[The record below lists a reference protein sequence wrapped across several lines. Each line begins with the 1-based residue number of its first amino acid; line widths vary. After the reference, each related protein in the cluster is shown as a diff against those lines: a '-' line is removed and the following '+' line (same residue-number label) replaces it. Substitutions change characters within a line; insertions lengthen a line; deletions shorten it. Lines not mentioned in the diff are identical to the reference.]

1 MRIRKNTPAGFCE
14 TDPWA
19 SSTYQTGSTTPPKSH
34 NGLIA
39 VLLVLVI
46 VLCGIVTV
54 LSINNIRLFRAL
66 SGQAEKASVPITF
79 SGTRQ
84 STAYSIAPATV
95 QSNQDGAS
103 ASVTL
108 GIQGDSVPKVYQLYY
123 RLPCGLYVQQVDPA
137 SSCGRTGLRRG
148 DIITQVDGIGI
159 TCPQDFRTVLANYDT
174 GDTVTLTVY
183 RDSRVFSVIVTVE
196 PSR

>member
-1 MRIRKNTPAGFCE
+1 MRIRKNTPAGSCE

-54 LSINNIRLFRAL
+54 LSISNIRLFRAL
-66 SGQAEKASVPITF
+66 SGQAESASVPITF

-84 STAYSIAPATV
+84 TAVYSTTPAAV
-95 QSNQDGAS
+95 QNDKDGVSLS
-103 ASVTL
+103 AIL

-148 DIITQVDGIGI
+148 DIITQVDGFSI
-159 TCPQDFRTVLANYDT
+159 TCPQDFRTVLTNYDT

-183 RDSRVFSVIVTVE
+183 RNSRVFSVIVTVE